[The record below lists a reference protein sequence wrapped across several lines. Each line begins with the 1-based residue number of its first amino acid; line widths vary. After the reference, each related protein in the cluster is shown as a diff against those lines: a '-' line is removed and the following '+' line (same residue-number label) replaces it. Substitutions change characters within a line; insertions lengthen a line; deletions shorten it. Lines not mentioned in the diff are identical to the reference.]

1 MAGLV
6 AYGSSDEE
14 DEVEVPQPPTAAA
27 AKEPLKSPPKA
38 PTEPKH
44 ASDTNPKAEPAAQSA
59 LAEPSGVIGPMPQQ
73 GDANPSFPPLEDA
86 PTEDE
91 EAAALVLPP
100 RRALLRNLTLPRVP
114 NMDIPPSPPGSPPP
128 GISRKFEQFLELKK
142 NGVHFNSKIAQSP
155 ALKNPGLMDKLMN
168 FVEIDHKGQYQ
179 TTLGPDLWDPAA
191 FPREAYK
198 EGLRQSQAD
207 ISQARARKQGAPV
220 EFVAASRGSRETTP
234 VQKGTD
240 GQKQATSAASN
251 PSKRKTRFDT

>member
-14 DEVEVPQPPTAAA
+14 DEVEVEVTQPPTAP
-27 AKEPLKSPPKA
+27 KPLKSPPKA
-38 PTEPKH
+38 TVEAKDAP
-44 ASDTNPKAEPAAQSA
+44 DTTPKAEPTAQA
-59 LAEPSGVIGPMPQQ
+59 PPPLAEPSGVIGPMPQQ

-86 PTEDE
+86 PIDDE
-91 EAAALVLPP
+91 EAGLVLPP
-100 RRALLRNLTLPRVP
+100 GSPYSASRALLRNLTLPRI
-114 NMDIPPSPPGSPPP
+114 N
-128 GISRKFEQFLELKK
+128 KQFEQFLELKK
-142 NGVHFNSKIAQSP
+142 NGVHFNSKIAQSS

-198 EGLRQSQAD
+198 EGLRQNQVD
-207 ISQARARKQGAPV
+207 INQARARKQGAPM

-234 VQKGTD
+234 VQKATD
-240 GQKQATSAASN
+240 AQKQTAGAATSI
-251 PSKRKTRFDT
+251 PTKRKTRFDA

>member
-14 DEVEVPQPPTAAA
+14 DEVEVEVTQPPTAP
-27 AKEPLKSPPKA
+27 KPLKSPPKA
-38 PTEPKH
+38 TVEAKDAP
-44 ASDTNPKAEPAAQSA
+44 DTTPKAEPTAQA
-59 LAEPSGVIGPMPQQ
+59 PPPLAEPSGVIGPMPQQ

-86 PTEDE
+86 PIDDE
-91 EAAALVLPP
+91 EAGLVLPP
-100 RRALLRNLTLPRVP
+100 GSPYSASRALLRNLTLPRVP

-128 GISRKFEQFLELKK
+128 KINKQFEQFLELKK
-142 NGVHFNSKIAQSP
+142 NGVHFNSKIAQSS

-198 EGLRQSQAD
+198 EGLRQNQVD
-207 ISQARARKQGAPV
+207 INQARAREARSPDGVCRGVQR
-220 EFVAASRGSRETTP
+220 ESRDNTCAEGDRCPEANRRRRHVDP
-234 VQKGTD
+234 
-240 GQKQATSAASN
+240 N
-251 PSKRKTRFDT
+251 